1 MKKSRSENFYRLFIF
16 LIALIFIQ
24 CADNSARVVTVPRDI
39 TITPEN
45 AYTDLFLDSNNVESF
60 IIQKN
65 LDDSTAALMRNFYNS
80 RNYQYAWFVDN
91 GLAQQAK
98 AFWNLHNYYINYS
111 RDSTIYN
118 QYLYELMNR
127 LMNDDT
133 TMQLSKNILEET
145 EMMLTQHFFIYARY
159 AYDGKINP
167 EELQWHIPRKK
178 IDAITL
184 LDSLI
189 KNKGANI
196 DDWEP
201 VNPQYKKVRSF
212 LPLYYQVQKNN
223 EWGIINL
230 GERKSLRLGD
240 SAQVIRQIKNNLTLT
255 SDLFLNDSSIIFT
268 PKLEIA
274 VMRFQKRFGLKQDGV
289 IGPKMIAEMNVP
301 IEKRIE
307 QILVN
312 MERMR
317 WLPARPG
324 GNFILANIPEFK
336 LHVFK
341 NSAKVFDMDIVVG
354 KEGTGTVIFTDSLK
368 YVVFSPYWNV
378 PRSIVKNEIVP
389 GMEKS
394 NNYLDNHN
402 MEITGYSNGL
412 PIVRQ
417 KPGGNNSLG
426 LVKFIFPN
434 NYNIYFHDTPAKSL
448 FENENRAFSH
458 GCIRLKNAEQMA
470 NYLLR
475 NQPEWTPGKVDEAM
489 HSGNEKWV
497 NLKEP
502 LPVFITYF
510 TAWTDSEGL
519 LNFRKD
525 IYNHD
530 QEIASRLFRP

>member
-1 MKKSRSENFYRLFIF
+1 MKKSRPKTFYRLFIF
-16 LIALIFIQ
+16 LFALIFIQ
-24 CADNSARVVTVPRDI
+24 CADNSATVVTVPRDT
-39 TITPEN
+39 TITPAN
-45 AYTDLFLDSNNVESF
+45 AYTNFFLDSNNVESF

-111 RDSTIYN
+111 RDSTIYD
-118 QYLYELMNR
+118 QHLHELMSR

-133 TMQLSKNILEET
+133 TIHLSKNILEET
-145 EMMLTQHFFIYARY
+145 EMSLTQHFFIYARY

-184 LDSLI
+184 LDSLV
-189 KNKGANI
+189 KNKGENI

-201 VNPQYKKVRSF
+201 VNPQYKSVRSF
-212 LPLYYQVQKNN
+212 LPVYYEIQKNN
-223 EWGIINL
+223 KWKIINL
-230 GERKSLRLGD
+230 GEKKLMRQGD
-240 SAQVIRQIKNNLTLT
+240 SAQVIKQIKNNLALVG
-255 SDLFLNDSSIIFT
+255 DLFLNDSSIIFT
-268 PKLEIA
+268 PGLKTA
-274 VMRFQKRFGLKQDGV
+274 VMQFQKRFGLKQDGV

-301 IEKRIE
+301 VEKRIE

-336 LHVFK
+336 LHVFED
-341 NSAKVFDMDIVVG
+341 SAKAFDMDIVVG

-368 YVVFSPYWNV
+368 YLVFSPYWNV
-378 PRSIVKNEIVP
+378 PRSIVENEIVP
-389 GMEKS
+389 GMEK
-394 NNYLDNHN
+394 NDNYLDDHN

-458 GCIRLKNAEQMA
+458 GCIRLKDAEQMA

-475 NQPEWTPGKVDEAM
+475 NQPEWTPGKIDEAM
-489 HSGNEKWV
+489 NSGNEKWI
-497 NLKEP
+497 NLKQP

-530 QEIASRLFRP
+530 QEIASRLFR